1 MSSKNSH
8 LNKIFNGMK
17 QRCYNVNYNRYNDYG
32 GRGIKLC
39 AEWNNR
45 ELDRNKRGRFSKGFL
60 AFEKWA
66 LNNGYIEGLT
76 IDRIDNGKDYSPDNC
91 RWITYKE
98 QANNRR
104 NNRCITYNGKTQTIA
119 QWAEELNMN
128 PRKLRSRLRYG
139 WSIEKAFNTI

>member
-39 AEWNNR
+39 PEWNNR
-45 ELDRNKRGRFSKGFL
+45 ELVPHNKNTTKGFL
-60 AFEKWA
+60 AFKEWA
-66 LNNGYIEGLT
+66 LNNGFSDHLT
-76 IDRIDNGKDYSPDNC
+76 IDRIDVNKDYSPDNC

-128 PRKLRSRLRYG
+128 PRKLRSRLRCG

>member
-8 LNKIFNGMK
+8 LNKIFNGIK

-39 AEWNNR
+39 PEWNNR
-45 ELDRNKRGRFSKGFL
+45 ELVPHNKNTTKGFL
-60 AFEKWA
+60 AFKEWA
-66 LNNGYIEGLT
+66 LNNGFSDHLT
-76 IDRIDNGKDYSPDNC
+76 IDRIDVNKDYSPDNC